1 MNLLLQACDIVAVTE
16 SFLDDTVEDA
26 EISGGSWSVL
36 RRDRGSP
43 CGGVLIVARPGI
55 LLQRRRELET
65 DSGEDLWV
73 SCNIQGRSMFICVI
87 YIKPSASDE
96 DYMNL
101 FCKIESFIFDLKGL
115 VVILGDLNLNSA
127 SYNIVCYYSY
137 FVTLCGLTEHNNI
150 VNTHGSILDVVL
162 VQEHVETIVSDTEGM
177 VPPDLYHPPLN
188 IKMNIRTAKHSDR
201 LEPSN
206 ISNSKDWNFRKLDY
220 EQLLILMSMVS
231 WDVLLTATDVQSAI
245 TCFYRIMYDLF
256 DLCMPK
262 KNRKKGNIKRYP
274 VWFTNDIIRDVELK
288 LKLHSKWIKTKCVQ
302 TYARF
307 SEIRSNLK
315 ACIPEAY
322 ENYIRRAESNIKA
335 NPLGF
340 WDYISSLR
348 VKGGFEPNVTLNGCM
363 HSGVDAAEAFAN
375 FFADVFL
382 SEVPKLSVD
391 ERRWPI
397 SLKLAISAGD
407 IIVQRVYAQTQ
418 RALSIPVTLILRW
431 DDCSKRPVTV
441 KARDRRLIV
450 LSEAR
455 G

>member
-1 MNLLLQACDIVAVTE
+1 MQGSRLGLILENHPATQMAVVSPFVTQANIDSTKNHITLNILYQNVRGLKTKTKTWTMNLLLQACDIVAVTE

-220 EQLLILMSMVS
+220 ETTPYSNVYGILGCS
-231 WDVLLTATDVQSAI
+231 
-245 TCFYRIMYDLF
+245 F
-256 DLCMPK
+256 DC
-262 KNRKKGNIKRYP
+262 NRC
-274 VWFTNDIIRDVELK
+274 T
-288 LKLHSKWIKTKCVQ
+288 

-391 ERRWPI
+391 EVC
-397 SLKLAISAGD
+397 LNDDKLHGTVI
-407 IIVQRVYAQTQ
+407 
-418 RALSIPVTLILRW
+418 SIPKFSVADI
-431 DDCSKRPVTV
+431 
-441 KARDRRLIV
+441 AY
-450 LSEAR
+450 
-455 G
+455 